1 MGAHDDCPPFDRLLH
16 GSTLEE
22 FQTTEQRVLLDTI
35 SHVRKCG
42 LDSIL
47 SLPQIVVCGDQSAGK
62 SSVLEALTEIPFPRN
77 DNLCTRFATEISLR
91 RETVDKITV
100 KIVPDNK
107 RPEHEKE
114 NIKAFSQSIT
124 TFADLPIV
132 IDAAMTV
139 MGISGSDDASSTSAF
154 AKDTLSIDIDGP
166 DRPQLTLVDIPGL
179 IQTSTKGV
187 SDNDVE
193 IVKDIT
199 DYYISQPRTICLAV
213 VSATNDAANQ
223 GILQQV
229 RKFDPLGERT
239 LGVITKPDKLEAG
252 SGSEKK
258 FLELARNEDVFFQL
272 GWHVIKNRKF
282 DERNFSYEERNVSEM
297 NFFRTSNFRTLS
309 QETCGVDA
317 LRIRLSHLLYDHV
330 KNELPRL
337 MGDLEVALESS
348 VNELEPLGDSRSTA
362 LDCRTYLTQLSMD
375 CHEICKA
382 ALNGHY
388 EHEFFRS
395 GGENAF
401 NLKNKS
407 TIARLRAAIQHCNS
421 QFSEGI
427 WTRGH
432 KYQIPAILHTESV
445 SEISVEGET
454 PGQAKIVTPVP
465 KKLSKSK
472 ATEWVK
478 RLIQRSRGTELFGS
492 FNPKVIAELF
502 WEQSQPWAKFAES
515 HIDLVSYLCEQFYDI
530 LLKERGAKDVSS
542 RIWSFQVKD
551 RLEQRKL
558 KAREELWKL
567 IEDLKGFPIDYN
579 HYYTE
584 NLHKTREDKLRKQL
598 NAINPALLEH
608 RSSMNCSRGSH
619 YDKFDLELVVGT
631 LSKTTS
637 ESSVDMEKVSCE
649 EALECLRAIYKV
661 QLKVFVANVTNQ
673 VIERHMLRGL
683 EHVFSPLVVAAMDDT
698 EVKSVALESSAI
710 HHQRKFLLDRISK
723 LEESRGIFQ
732 NAVAML

>member
-1 MGAHDDCPPFDRLLH
+1 MGVPDDSSSFNKLIH

-22 FQTTEQRVLLDTI
+22 FQTTEQRILLDTI

-91 RETVDKITV
+91 REPVGKITV
-100 KIVPDNK
+100 KIVPDSS
-107 RPEHEKE
+107 RPEHEKQ
-114 NIKAFSQSIT
+114 NIKTFSQSIT

-166 DRPQLTLVDIPGL
+166 NRPQLTLVDIPGL

-193 IVKDIT
+193 IVKEIT

-282 DERNFSYEERNVSEM
+282 EERSFSFEERNTSET
-297 NFFRTSNFRTLS
+297 NFFRSSSFRTLP
-309 QETCGVDA
+309 QETCGIDT
-317 LRIRLSHLLYDHV
+317 LRTRLSHLLYGHV

-348 VNELEPLGDSRSTA
+348 ESELEPLGDSRSTA
-362 LDCRTYLTQLSMD
+362 LDCRTYLTHLSMD

-401 NLKNKS
+401 SLKNKS
-407 TIARLRAAIQHCNS
+407 TIARLRAAIQYCNS
-421 QFSEGI
+421 QFSEDI

-432 KYQIPAILHTESV
+432 KYQIPAVVHADLVSDSSV
-445 SEISVEGET
+445 ECEIST
-454 PGQAKIVTPVP
+454 QAKIATPGP
-465 KKLSKSK
+465 KRLSKTK

-492 FNPKVIAELF
+492 FNPNVIAELF

-515 HIDLVSYLCEQFYDI
+515 HIDLVSYICEQFYDV
-530 LLKERGAKDVSS
+530 LLKKRGAKDVAS
-542 RIWSFQVKD
+542 RIW
-551 RLEQRKL
+551 
-558 KAREELWKL
+558 
-567 IEDLKGFPIDYN
+567 
-579 HYYTE
+579 
-584 NLHKTREDKLRKQL
+584 
-598 NAINPALLEH
+598 
-608 RSSMNCSRGSH
+608 
-619 YDKFDLELVVGT
+619 
-631 LSKTTS
+631 
-637 ESSVDMEKVSCE
+637 
-649 EALECLRAIYKV
+649 
-661 QLKVFVANVTNQ
+661 
-673 VIERHMLRGL
+673 
-683 EHVFSPLVVAAMDDT
+683 
-698 EVKSVALESSAI
+698 
-710 HHQRKFLLDRISK
+710 
-723 LEESRGIFQ
+723 
-732 NAVAML
+732 

>member
-1 MGAHDDCPPFDRLLH
+1 MGVPDDSSSFNKLIH

-22 FQTTEQRVLLDTI
+22 FQTTEQRILLDTI

-91 RETVDKITV
+91 REPVDKITV
-100 KIVPDNK
+100 KIVPDSS
-107 RPEHEKE
+107 RPEHEKQ

-166 DRPQLTLVDIPGL
+166 NRPQLTLVDIPGL

-193 IVKDIT
+193 IVKEIT

-282 DERNFSYEERNVSEM
+282 EERNFSFEERNTSET
-297 NFFRTSNFRTLS
+297 NFFRSSSFRTLP
-309 QETCGVDA
+309 QETCGIDT
-317 LRIRLSHLLYDHV
+317 LRTRLSHLLYGHV

-337 MGDLEVALESS
+337 MGDLEVALESFES
-348 VNELEPLGDSRSTA
+348 ELEPLGDSRSTA
-362 LDCRTYLTQLSMD
+362 LDCRTYLTHLSMD

-401 NLKNKS
+401 SLKNKS

-421 QFSEGI
+421 QFSEDI

-432 KYQIPAILHTESV
+432 KYQIHAVVHADLV
-445 SEISVEGET
+445 SDSSVEGEIST
-454 PGQAKIVTPVP
+454 QAKIAAPGP
-465 KKLSKSK
+465 KRLSKTK

-492 FNPKVIAELF
+492 FNPNVIAELF
-502 WEQSQPWAKFAES
+502 WEQSQPWATFAES
-515 HIDLVSYLCEQFYDI
+515 HIDLVSYICEQFYDV
-530 LLKERGAKDVSS
+530 LLKKRGAKDVAS
-542 RIWSFQVKD
+542 RIW
-551 RLEQRKL
+551 
-558 KAREELWKL
+558 
-567 IEDLKGFPIDYN
+567 
-579 HYYTE
+579 
-584 NLHKTREDKLRKQL
+584 
-598 NAINPALLEH
+598 
-608 RSSMNCSRGSH
+608 
-619 YDKFDLELVVGT
+619 
-631 LSKTTS
+631 
-637 ESSVDMEKVSCE
+637 
-649 EALECLRAIYKV
+649 
-661 QLKVFVANVTNQ
+661 
-673 VIERHMLRGL
+673 
-683 EHVFSPLVVAAMDDT
+683 
-698 EVKSVALESSAI
+698 
-710 HHQRKFLLDRISK
+710 
-723 LEESRGIFQ
+723 
-732 NAVAML
+732 